1 MCEPTTIALAVSAAA
16 GLYGAKQADDARKDA
31 KEAAKKQAAE
41 NEKQMAEMNKPKPTM
56 VDPTLADKE
65 LASKKAKDRLR
76 SGLFSTIKTSPLG
89 TAPTAAPNL
98 KTKLGQ

>member
-1 MCEPTTIALAVSAAA
+1 MCEVTTIALAESAAA

-41 NEKQMAEMNKPKPTM
+41 NEKQMAEMNKPKPMM
-56 VDPTLADKE
+56 VDPTTADAD

-89 TAPTAAPNL
+89 TQATPGL